1 MYFTRGPLSNVL
13 DQIQVRVPVRL
24 NNDHLAMVMKEG
36 KLQSR
41 EKNLLCVDLQQEGKE
56 REAQC
61 NLSTLFFKRWKSPI
75 LPLLSLFLSRLQRLF
90 FPCCSYQFPG
100 STRLRWRDTFLRES
114 AFSKWKSPCS
124 SPWLTGCAS
133 AVLRLGLS
141 MKGDGNILLQST
153 APFRALLNLLVRHFL
168 GESSHASFSCDLLNG
183 MNYVKT
189 QTLANTWKALVGVFL
204 ANYFIGSGSC

>member
-1 MYFTRGPLSNVL
+1 MITLPWQWRRANFKV
-13 DQIQVRVPVRL
+13 
-24 NNDHLAMVMKEG
+24 G
-36 KLQSR
+36 KKISCVWICNRR
-41 EKNLLCVDLQQEGKE
+41 EKKE
-56 REAQC
+56 RP
-61 NLSTLFFKRWKSPI
+61 NTISTHFFKRWNSPI

-133 AVLRLGLS
+133 MVLRPGLS

-189 QTLANTWKALVGVFL
+189 QTLSNTWKALVGAFL